1 MNKNPDPE
9 RLSNKFTLE
18 LNDYFLTGEKFRL
31 KENEDF
37 GFLETN
43 PQPLENLNDYYES
56 ENYIS
61 HTDSEKTLMDRMY
74 KFVKNHNLSYKF
86 SKLLDTV
93 PGNKIL
99 DYGCGTGDFLVYAKG
114 KKLEV
119 FGVEPNPKAL
129 NISREKL
136 GFEFITD
143 KPIDEL
149 NQKFDIITMWH
160 VMEHIPNLFEF
171 LEELK
176 SKLNPGGKI
185 YIAVPNHLS
194 FDAKFYKN
202 YWAAYDVPR
211 HLWHFSPNSMQ
222 KLFNSFGMKIEKQYP
237 LWFDSY
243 YVSLLSEKYKKNSL
257 GFLRAIIIGTLSNL
271 AGILSGNYSSV
282 IYQISKNEN

>member
-1 MNKNPDPE
+1 MKKNPDPE
-9 RLSNKFTLE
+9 RVSNKFTLE
-18 LNDYFLTGEKFRL
+18 LKDYFLTGEKFWL
-31 KENEDF
+31 QENEDF
-37 GFLETN
+37 GYLETH
-43 PQPLENLNDYYES
+43 PQPLENLSDYYES

-61 HTDSEKTLMDRMY
+61 HTDSGKTLMERIY
-74 KFVKNHNLSYKF
+74 QFVKNYNLSYKF
-86 SKLLDTV
+86 SKLQDAA
-93 PGNKIL
+93 PGKNIL
-99 DYGCGTGDFLVYAKG
+99 DYGCGTGDFLVYAKA
-114 KKLEV
+114 KKLKV

-129 NISREKL
+129 KIAREKL
-136 GFEFITD
+136 SDESITD

-149 NQKFDIITMWH
+149 NQKFDVITLWH
-160 VMEHIPNLFEF
+160 VLEHIPNLFEF
-171 LEELK
+171 LEQLK

-211 HLWHFSPNSMQ
+211 HLWHFSPDSMQ